1 MRLAKVNKPTK
12 WFTMNYVLL
21 AQYVVFNHTWK
32 WPGWSSTV
40 LILES
45 DNVEKRKNTL
55 WPGAFNDIWKI
66 LRTSGNTHFIWC
78 FHIVGFFLKTPKN
91 VRHSHIN
98 VEARIGVPKS
108 PLLKLVWEWPPDP
121 RGPGLMIFENIPWF
135 GPEIGTLGTPG
146 RPHGTNFFFFKIFL
160 TQR

>member
-66 LRTSGNTHFIWC
+66 LRTSGEYT
-78 FHIVGFFLKTPKN
+78 FHLMVSHCWIFLETPKN
-91 VRHSHIN
+91 VRHRVVMIN
-98 VEARIGVPKS
+98 SKPVPSSAAIVQS
-108 PLLKLVWEWPPDP
+108 PIKDTNAKLLGIHMVLWLDKEVSINFLSWHMRCFILLKS
-121 RGPGLMIFENIPWF
+121 
-135 GPEIGTLGTPG
+135 TS
-146 RPHGTNFFFFKIFL
+146 
-160 TQR
+160 QRH